1 MKKKVKKSSNMVPRD
16 IKIFLSMENKGLL
29 STGKLFSKLEKRLT
43 IFKSYNLFYY
53 YYVQHETAGSSF
65 TLFKAA
71 VIFVFNLKEISFFFF
86 QINIRDLFCTTE
98 RKVFSLKMRNL
109 FSGLGWSVFY
119 YYCFRLLLMLGKM
132 FWFKRKKLC

>member
-1 MKKKVKKSSNMVPRD
+1 MKKKVEKSSNMVPRD
-16 IKIFLSMENKGLL
+16 IKIFLSMESKGLL

-71 VIFVFNLKEISFFFF
+71 VIFFFNLKEISFFFF

-119 YYCFRLLLMLGKM
+119 YYCFRFLLMLGKM